1 MKNSKKWSFAAFS
14 DTLKR
19 NPLRLCVRSRRRNNG
34 ANPFAAFYEQ
44 ISGDTFDDLQ
54 RGTNEKHRHNVD
66 ACEAGKHKRNG
77 DAYAPDI
84 AAVKQHGD
92 LGLAAGTQREIA
104 RMGKGMERHA
114 ASADDKEGSCKRFY
128 FSCGVV

>member
-1 MKNSKKWSFAAFS
+1 M
-14 DTLKR
+14 
-19 NPLRLCVRSRRRNNG
+19 
-34 ANPFAAFYEQ
+34 
-44 ISGDTFDDLQ
+44 
-54 RGTNEKHRHNVD
+54 D

-114 ASADDKEGSCKRFY
+114 ACADDKEGSCKRFY
-128 FSCGVV
+128 FSRGVV

>member
-1 MKNSKKWSFAAFS
+1 
-14 DTLKR
+14 
-19 NPLRLCVRSRRRNNG
+19 
-34 ANPFAAFYEQ
+34 
-44 ISGDTFDDLQ
+44 
-54 RGTNEKHRHNVD
+54 VD

-104 RMGKGMERHA
+104 RMGKGMERHTGDLQGGLERDCRA
-114 ASADDKEGSCKRFY
+114 FGGRCEPDH
-128 FSCGVV
+128 